1 MSRQRSRPAT
11 ESQASAASPEPSRGA
26 APKATAPPPGLPA
39 SPVSPATPVARWLLP
54 GLLGVVT
61 FLGLIFPLYDTDFWW
76 HLRTGEWILEQGWV
90 PQLDLYTFA
99 DSDRPWIDLHWG
111 FQVLITLLHRV
122 GGVSLVI
129 VVKALVIAAAVL
141 VAFRATGDGWPL
153 ARRVACWIPA
163 MICIWGRGY
172 ERPEM
177 LSQLF
182 LAIWLWVAFRVE
194 REPKWVWLLPVVQLV
209 WVNCHALFVLGFV
222 VAGCGVADWALRLV
236 WGGRFGLQPLS
247 AEKLVTLRT
256 RALAGL
262 LAMGAALINPYFE
275 EGALFPLTLYQKF
288 TNEQEFYSRLIGE
301 FRQPKVFVRD
311 YGLRAFGNP
320 YFAAEGLVALLAIG
334 SVVVQWW
341 RTGRVH
347 PFRLLLLGAFLHLA
361 WEAARNTNI
370 FALVATTIACA
381 NFAEAWLARSI
392 EELSTQPQPV
402 GGMVADK
409 VTTPT
414 GRASWGGLTR
424 GELGVA
430 GGLLAGGLLVVT
442 GVWNRAAE
450 GNKPFA
456 LGEARD
462 WFIHDAARFA
472 GREGMPQLAVVNHV
486 GQAAVYAYHNGPER
500 SVLMDGRLEV
510 CSRKTFEMLYSVLG
524 SMVAGRREWEGL
536 FTSSGAE
543 LPVVILDTQT
553 SRQPLQG
560 MLRTPGW
567 RLVYADR
574 TAGVFLSEARADR
587 LKLPAVDSQILFADP
602 R

>member
-1 MSRQRSRPAT
+1 MSRQRSRSAT
-11 ESQASAASPEPSRGA
+11 ESTAPAAPTGGSRGERTEPEGGAVSAAS
-26 APKATAPPPGLPA
+26 
-39 SPVSPATPVARWLLP
+39 PVARWLLP

-99 DSDRPWIDLHWG
+99 DADRPWIDLHWG
-111 FQVLITLLHRV
+111 FQVMMALLHRL

-129 VVKALVIAAAVL
+129 VVKGLVIAAAVL
-141 VAFRATGDGWPL
+141 VAFRATGEGWPL
-153 ARRVACWIPA
+153 ARRVACWLPA
-163 MICIWGRGY
+163 VICIWGRGY

-182 LAIWLWVAFRVE
+182 LAIWLWVAFRLE
-194 REPKWVWLLPVVQLV
+194 REPKWVWILPVVQLV
-209 WVNCHALFVLGFV
+209 WVNCHALFVLGLV

-247 AEKLVTLRT
+247 AATLATLRT
-256 RALAGL
+256 RAVAGL
-262 LAMGAALINPYFE
+262 LAIGAALINPYFE

-288 TNEQEFYSRLIGE
+288 TNEQAFYSRLIGE
-301 FRQPKVFVRD
+301 FQQPGVFVMA
-311 YGLRAFGNP
+311 YGLRAFANP
-320 YFAAEGLVALLAIG
+320 YFAAEALVALLAIL
-334 SVVVQWW
+334 SVVVQWR

-381 NFAEAWLARSI
+381 NFAEAWLARS
-392 EELSTQPQPV
+392 EPV
-402 GGMVADK
+402 GGAAVREPTNAVAAPAAGL
-409 VTTPT
+409 V
-414 GRASWGGLTR
+414 RAAGLTR
-424 GELGVA
+424 GELMVA
-430 GGLLAGGLLVVT
+430 SVLAAGALLVVT
-442 GVWNRAAE
+442 GVWNRVAE
-450 GNKPFA
+450 GNKPFG
-456 LGEARD
+456 LGEAHD

-486 GQAAVYAYHNGPER
+486 GQAAVYEYHNGPGR
-500 SVLMDGRLEV
+500 TVLMDGRLEV
-510 CSRKTFEMLYSVLG
+510 CTRKTFEMLYSVLG

-543 LPVVILDTQT
+543 LPVVILDTHT
-553 SRQPLQG
+553 SRKPIEGL
-560 MLRTPGW
+560 LRTPGW

-574 TAGVFLSEARADR
+574 TAGVFLPDARAER
-587 LKLPAVDSQILFADP
+587 LELPAVDSRILFAEP

>member
-1 MSRQRSRPAT
+1 V
-11 ESQASAASPEPSRGA
+11 SAAS
-26 APKATAPPPGLPA
+26 
-39 SPVSPATPVARWLLP
+39 PVARWLLP

-99 DSDRPWIDLHWG
+99 DADRPWIDLHWG
-111 FQVLITLLHRV
+111 FQVMMALLHRL

-129 VVKALVIAAAVL
+129 VVKGLVIAAAVL
-141 VAFRATGDGWPL
+141 VAFRATGEGWPL
-153 ARRVACWIPA
+153 ARRVACWLPA
-163 MICIWGRGY
+163 VICIWGRGY

-182 LAIWLWVAFRVE
+182 LAIWLWVAFQLE
-194 REPKWVWLLPVVQLV
+194 REPKWVWILPVVQLV
-209 WVNCHALFVLGFV
+209 WVNCHALFVLGLV
-222 VAGCGVADWALRLV
+222 VAGCGVADWALRLG

-247 AEKLVTLRT
+247 AATLATLRT
-256 RALAGL
+256 RAVAGL
-262 LAMGAALINPYFE
+262 LAIGAALINPYFE

-288 TNEQEFYSRLIGE
+288 TNEQAFYSRLIGE
-301 FRQPKVFVRD
+301 FQQPGVFVMA
-311 YGLRAFGNP
+311 YGLRAFANP
-320 YFAAEGLVALLAIG
+320 YFAAEALVALLAIL
-334 SVVVQWW
+334 SVVVQWR

-381 NFAEAWLARSI
+381 NFAEAWLARS
-392 EELSTQPQPV
+392 EPV
-402 GGMVADK
+402 AGAAVCEPTNAVAAPAAGL
-409 VTTPT
+409 V
-414 GRASWGGLTR
+414 RAAGLTR
-424 GELGVA
+424 GELMVA
-430 GGLLAGGLLVVT
+430 SVLAAGALLVVT
-442 GVWNRAAE
+442 GVWNRVAE
-450 GNKPFA
+450 GNKPFG

-486 GQAAVYAYHNGPER
+486 GQAAVYEYHNGPGR
-500 SVLMDGRLEV
+500 TVLMDGRLEV
-510 CSRKTFEMLYSVLG
+510 CTRKTFEMLYSVLG

-543 LPVVILDTQT
+543 LPVVILDTHT
-553 SRQPLQG
+553 SRKPIEGL
-560 MLRTPGW
+560 LRTPGW

-574 TAGVFLSEARADR
+574 TAGVFLPDARAER
-587 LKLPAVDSQILFADP
+587 LELPAVDSRILFAEP

>member
-1 MSRQRSRPAT
+1 MSRQRSRSAT
-11 ESQASAASPEPSRGA
+11 ESTAPAAPTGGSRGERTEPEGGAVSAAS
-26 APKATAPPPGLPA
+26 
-39 SPVSPATPVARWLLP
+39 PVARWLLP

-99 DSDRPWIDLHWG
+99 DADRPWIDLHWG
-111 FQVLITLLHRV
+111 FQVMMALLHRL

-129 VVKALVIAAAVL
+129 VVKGLVIAAAVL
-141 VAFRATGDGWPL
+141 VAFRATGEGWPL
-153 ARRVACWIPA
+153 ARRVACWLPA
-163 MICIWGRGY
+163 VICIWGRGY

-182 LAIWLWVAFRVE
+182 LAIWLWVAFRLE
-194 REPKWVWLLPVVQLV
+194 REPKWVWILPVVQLV
-209 WVNCHALFVLGFV
+209 WVNCHALFVLGLV

-247 AEKLVTLRT
+247 AATLATLRT
-256 RALAGL
+256 RAVAGL
-262 LAMGAALINPYFE
+262 LAIGAALINPYFE

-288 TNEQEFYSRLIGE
+288 TNEQAFYSRLIGE
-301 FRQPKVFVRD
+301 FQQPGVFVMA
-311 YGLRAFGNP
+311 YGLRAFANP
-320 YFAAEGLVALLAIG
+320 YFAAEALVALLVIL
-334 SVVVQWW
+334 SVVVQWR

-381 NFAEAWLARSI
+381 NFAEAWLARS
-392 EELSTQPQPV
+392 EPV
-402 GGMVADK
+402 GGAAVREPTNAVAAPAAGL
-409 VTTPT
+409 V
-414 GRASWGGLTR
+414 RAAGLTR
-424 GELGVA
+424 GELMVA
-430 GGLLAGGLLVVT
+430 SVLAAGALLVVT
-442 GVWNRAAE
+442 GVWNRVAE
-450 GNKPFA
+450 GNKPFG

-486 GQAAVYAYHNGPER
+486 GQAAVYEYHNGPGR
-500 SVLMDGRLEV
+500 TVLMDGRLEV
-510 CSRKTFEMLYSVLG
+510 CTRKTFEMLYSVLG

-543 LPVVILDTQT
+543 LPVVILDTHT
-553 SRQPLQG
+553 SRKPIEGL
-560 MLRTPGW
+560 LRTPGW

-574 TAGVFLSEARADR
+574 TAGVFLPDARAER
-587 LKLPAVDSQILFADP
+587 LELPAVDSRILFAEP